1 MSKSSHKK
9 KIESI
14 TNEIKKR
21 CDLETD
27 PLLND
32 VLNWV
37 FLIKPTNSLTVIT
50 QIIIH
55 WDLKESKLSEQ
66 DESTI
71 DYLETF
77 LKP

>member
-1 MSKSSHKK
+1 MSKSLQKN
-9 KIESI
+9 KIELISK
-14 TNEIKKR
+14 EIKKR
-21 CDLETD
+21 FDLETG

-32 VLNWV
+32 VLNWI
-37 FLIKPTNSLTVIT
+37 FLIKPTNSLTIIT

-55 WDLKESKLSEQ
+55 WDLKKAKLSEQ

-77 LKP
+77 IKP

>member
-1 MSKSSHKK
+1 MSKSSQKK
-9 KIESI
+9 KLELISK
-14 TNEIKKR
+14 EIKKR
-21 CDLETD
+21 FDLETE

-32 VLNWV
+32 VLNWI
-37 FLIKPTNSLTVIT
+37 FLIKPVNSLVIIT
-50 QIIIH
+50 QVVIH
-55 WDLKESKLSEQ
+55 WDLSQSKLSEQ